1 MLTIIVLYTEL
12 YSEIAF
18 DFHIHDD
25 PQIELDK
32 IDLPSPVKAVE
43 MSGRPEKLYFHD
55 LEVCFVTKNTTLMYT
70 SLN

>member
-1 MLTIIVLYTEL
+1 M

-18 DFHIHDD
+18 DFHLYDD
-25 PQIELDK
+25 PQSELDK

-55 LEVCFVTKNTTLMYT
+55 LEVCFDTRELH
-70 SLN
+70 